1 MENSFVVLNG
11 GATAPLGGLE
21 VDSTDV
27 DMVYVTVAGNTAT
40 AGVPATIN
48 CVQTVTGTIRN
59 SVLVSGG
66 ASVDAAGCA
75 QVTFEGNGADTD
87 AGPGNTN
94 VGAMQA
100 SWFTGANDF
109 HLAPG
114 HPFGDVATWKTGDPA
129 KDYDGDARPGTDGT
143 PDVAGADEP

>member
-21 VDSTDV
+21 VDSTAV
-27 DMVYVTVAGNTAT
+27 DMVYVTVAGNAAT
-40 AGVPATIN
+40 AGAPATMN
-48 CVQTVTGTIRN
+48 CVQTVTGAVRN

-87 AGPGNTN
+87 LGAGNTN

-100 SWFTGANDF
+100 GWFAGANDF
-109 HLAPG
+109 HLAAG
-114 HPFGDVATWKTGDPA
+114 HPFGDVATWKTGDPG
-129 KDYDGDARPGTDGT
+129 KDYDGDARPGTDGA